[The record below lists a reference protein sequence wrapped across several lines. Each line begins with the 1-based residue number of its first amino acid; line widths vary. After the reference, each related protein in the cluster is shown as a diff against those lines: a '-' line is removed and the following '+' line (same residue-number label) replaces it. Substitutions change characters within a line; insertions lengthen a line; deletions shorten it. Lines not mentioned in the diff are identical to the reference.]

1 MKKAV
6 IFFMILTL
14 SMSTVACG
22 NKEKNNT
29 KVETKTEQNQG
40 KEASD
45 DSEKDKKQDTKTD
58 DQTYELSSEDSV
70 WTIRVS
76 APEGCSE
83 TDFSSDTARA
93 FESIGGE
100 EGNSL
105 QYVMT
110 LRNADMST
118 VENDMKEEVQYLFT
132 ANSGEAIP
140 EMDTKKSEYSGK
152 TWNYFS
158 YNMEGLAG
166 YRVWVELS
174 DGDVFACT
182 VEWIGDGQT
191 PDQIENVIKT
201 LSGCIADY
209 DV

>member
-1 MKKAV
+1 MKRAV
-6 IFFMILTL
+6 VVFMILAL
-14 SMSTVACG
+14 SVSSAACG
-22 NKEKNNT
+22 NKEKTET
-29 KVETKTEQNQG
+29 KADTKTEQSQE

-45 DSEKDKKQDTKTD
+45 DGGKQDTKTD
-58 DQTYELSSEDSV
+58 DKAYELSSEDSV

-83 TDFSSDTARA
+83 ADFSSDTARA
-93 FESIGGE
+93 FESIGSE

-201 LSGCIADY
+201 LAGCIADY